1 MTPVVLQ
8 DELTTL
14 CRQLQLPTVGR
25 EAHRL
30 ATEAS
35 RQQLS
40 PLAYLIQ
47 VLTVEVTE
55 REDRR
60 AQRRIKAAG
69 FPLPKTLESFDFQRA
84 PHLPEALL
92 RQLATGTSIAPAE
105 PILFLGESGT
115 GKTHLATALGMA
127 AAQAGRAVRFV
138 TAAQLVTEL
147 IEARSAHD
155 LTRLVGRY
163 SRMEVLIVDELG
175 YLPLSRADADLLFRV
190 LSERHERRPV
200 IVTTNLP
207 FSEWTTVFPDVRLCR
222 AVVDRL
228 THRAHLIDTGTESIR
243 FADALARTPKGR
255 RASREP
261 PTTLTPSSLKTD
273 NSTPKT
279 S

>member
-1 MTPVVLQ
+1 MAHTAVH
-8 DELTTL
+8 DDIATL
-14 CRQLQLPTVGR
+14 CRHLQLPTIGR
-25 EAHRL
+25 EASRL

-40 PLAYLIQ
+40 PLAYLAQ
-47 VLTVEVTE
+47 VLALEVAE
-55 REDRR
+55 REERR

-92 RQLATGTSIAPAE
+92 RQLATGTYIAPAE
-105 PILFLGESGT
+105 PILLLGESGT

-127 AAQAGRAVRFV
+127 AAQAGRAVRFL

-147 IEARSAHD
+147 IEARTAHD
-155 LTRLVGRY
+155 LNRLVSRY
-163 SRMEVLIVDELG
+163 TRIEVLIVDELG

-207 FSEWTTVFPDVRLCR
+207 FSEWTSVFPDARLCR

-228 THRAHLIDTGTESIR
+228 THRAHLIDTGTESLR
-243 FADALARTPKGR
+243 LAEALARTPKGR
-255 RASREP
+255 RNSREP
-261 PTTLTPSSLKTD
+261 PVALPLSPPKTET
-273 NSTPKT
+273 STPK
-279 S
+279 SQ